1 MFDQPSHDPSSDFEV
16 DEYGEHLTDL
26 YGSAITSDE
35 LDPAPD
41 SEDFMV
47 VNDL

>member
-1 MFDQPSHDPSSDFEV
+1 MFDQPAWDPSWDMDV

-41 SEDFMV
+41 AEDFMV
-47 VNDL
+47 EDAH